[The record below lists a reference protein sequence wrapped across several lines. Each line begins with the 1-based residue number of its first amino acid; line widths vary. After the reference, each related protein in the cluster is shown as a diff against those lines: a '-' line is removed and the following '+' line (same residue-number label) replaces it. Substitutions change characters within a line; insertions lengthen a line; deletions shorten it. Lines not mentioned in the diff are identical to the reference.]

1 MTNTPATL
9 TSPALPT
16 IRADRRVW
24 IIVSLLILYIV
35 WGTTYLVIRFALEGF
50 TPYWLMALRFLIA
63 GGVLYIF
70 LRLRGVPNPTLKQ
83 WRSATIVGALLLGG
97 GMGSVALAEESI
109 SSGLAAALVATAPL
123 WAILYSRLWGRIP
136 ERSEWIGVIVGL
148 VGVALLTLE
157 GNLQA
162 NPQGLLLLL
171 IAPAL
176 WSLGS
181 VWMKH
186 LDMPADG
193 FMGSAAEML
202 MGGLVLCGLALL
214 RGEPFPTSPT
224 PGSIAALIYLIV
236 LGSLLTMTAYTF
248 LLRTVSP
255 ALATS
260 YSFVN
265 PAIALLL
272 GVALGGEQL
281 TGSALIA
288 LPVILVGVAFVFR
301 TKKGA

>member
-1 MTNTPATL
+1 
-9 TSPALPT
+9 
-16 IRADRRVW
+16 
-24 IIVSLLILYIV
+24 
-35 WGTTYLVIRFALEGF
+35 
-50 TPYWLMALRFLIA
+50 
-63 GGVLYIF
+63 
-70 LRLRGVPNPTLKQ
+70 
-83 WRSATIVGALLLGG
+83 
-97 GMGSVALAEESI
+97 MGSVALAEESI

-136 ERSEWIGVIVGL
+136 ARGEWIGVIIGL
-148 VGVALLTLE
+148 VGVALLSLE
-157 GNLQA
+157 GNIQA

-181 VWMKH
+181 VWMNH
-186 LDMPADG
+186 LDMPENG

-224 PGSIAALIYLIV
+224 SGSVAALIYLIV

-288 LPVILVGVAFVFR
+288 LPIILLGVAFVFR
-301 TKKGA
+301 AKQGT